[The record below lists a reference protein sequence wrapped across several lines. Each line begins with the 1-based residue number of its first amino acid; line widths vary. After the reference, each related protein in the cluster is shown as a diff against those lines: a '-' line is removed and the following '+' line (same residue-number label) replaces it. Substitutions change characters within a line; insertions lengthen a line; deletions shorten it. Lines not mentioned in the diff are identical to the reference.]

1 MKSKT
6 CCNRKWLL
14 YSKLIYVVS
23 VGKTLELFTKQT
35 YLIFLIMFLPFSV
48 LPSTIENDAINTPIR
63 IGLVTQQQDEIKKLP
78 FTSNTVI
85 SLSKILSEH
94 YVEKINDPVYIRSD
108 FLKMAN
114 YYSKYPKVV
123 QLITSIKSKDWTL
136 TYNEYKWSTIA
147 VGRSLQVDNVIVNFN
162 TRSAAKLK
170 LQNSCKENPVC
181 IASPADAL
189 LHELLHTYI
198 ILLKTDKFI
207 SQGGMSGV
215 RYSYKHEYSIIKL
228 ERELY
233 ASMTQIDGVKR
244 PQRNEHTGR
253 KVLASCVTCIK

>member
-1 MKSKT
+1 MKSKI
-6 CCNRKWLL
+6 CCTENLL
-14 YSKLIYVVS
+14 LFSKLVYVVS
-23 VGKTLELFTKQT
+23 GKALVLYAKQA
-35 YLIFLIMFLPFSV
+35 YLIFFIMLLSLSV
-48 LPSTIENDAINTPIR
+48 LPSTFDSDVINTPIH
-63 IGLVTQQQDEIKKLP
+63 IVLVTQQQDKIKKLP
-78 FTSNTVI
+78 LISNTVI
-85 SLSKILSEH
+85 TLSKILSEH
-94 YVEKINDPVYIRSD
+94 YIEKNNDPVYIHSD

-114 YYSKYPKVV
+114 YYSKFPKVV
-123 QLITSIKSKDWTL
+123 QLITSLKSKDWTL
-136 TYNEYKWSTIA
+136 TYNESKWSTTAI
-147 VGRSLQVDNVIVNFN
+147 GRSLQVDNVVVNFN

-170 LQNSCKENPVC
+170 LQNSCKDNPVC

-207 SQGGMSGV
+207 SQGGMSGI

-233 ASMTQIDGVKR
+233 ASMTQIDGIKR

-253 KVLASCVTCIK
+253 KVLANCVTCIK

>member
-6 CCNRKWLL
+6 CCNRNLL
-14 YSKLIYVVS
+14 LFSKLIYVVS
-23 VGKTLELFTKQT
+23 VGKTLELFTKQA
-35 YLIFLIMFLPFSV
+35 YLIFFIMFLPFSV
-48 LPSTIENDAINTPIR
+48 LPGTIEDSVITTPIR
-63 IGLVTQQQDEIKKLP
+63 IGLVTQQQDKIQKIP
-78 FTSNTVI
+78 FTSKTVI
-85 SLSKILSEH
+85 SLSKILSGH
-94 YVEKINDPVYIRSD
+94 YIKKNNDPIYIRSD
-108 FLKMAN
+108 FIKMAN
-114 YYSKYPKVV
+114 YYSKFPKVV

-136 TYNEYKWSTIA
+136 TYNEHKWSTIA
-147 VGRSLQVDNVIVNFN
+147 IGRSLQVDNVVVNFN

-244 PQRNEHTGR
+244 PQRNEHAGR
-253 KVLASCVTCIK
+253 KVLASCVTCIN

>member
-1 MKSKT
+1 MKSKI
-6 CCNRKWLL
+6 CCNG
-14 YSKLIYVVS
+14 YVSS
-23 VGKTLELFTKQT
+23 VDKTLDRYIKQA
-35 YLIFLIMFLPFSV
+35 YSFVLIMFLPFSA
-48 LPSTIENDAINTPIR
+48 LPSTIENDVINTPIH
-63 IGLVTQQQDEIKKLP
+63 IGFVTQQQDIIKKIP
-78 FTSNTVI
+78 FISNTVK

-94 YVEKINDPVYIRSD
+94 YIENRNDPDYIRSD
-108 FLKMAN
+108 FLKMAS
-114 YYSKYPKVV
+114 YYSKFPKAI
-123 QLITSIKSKDWTL
+123 QLLTSLKSEDWNL
-136 TYNEYKWSTIA
+136 NYNEYKWSTIA
-147 VGRSLQVDNVIVNFN
+147 VGRPLQVDNVILNFN

-207 SQGGMSGV
+207 SQGGMSGI

-233 ASMTQIDGVKR
+233 ASMSEIDGIKR

-253 KVLASCVTCIK
+253 KVLASCATCIK